1 MQNKT
6 TNEFDKSLTYEEVK
20 IYIQKNEEILLP
32 FYANETD
39 AGMDVRASEDFLIAP
54 GQTIVVKTGLK
65 IAIPEGFEI
74 QVRPRSGCS
83 LKTPLR
89 VANAPGTVDA
99 GYRDE
104 VGIIIT
110 NTSKD
115 YYWDEND
122 NIKKIPNTEE
132 YTFGIDTKG
141 NKDGYYLIKKGD
153 RIAQLVLCKIFKAIP
168 EICEDVSIIGKNRGG
183 GFGHSGTN

>member
-1 MQNKT
+1 MQDNTIK
-6 TNEFDKSLTYEEVK
+6 EFDKSLVYEEIK
-20 IYIQKNEEILLP
+20 IYIQENMDISLP

-39 AGMDVRASEDFLIAP
+39 AGMDVRASEDCIIAP
-54 GQTIVVKTGLK
+54 GQTVIVKTGLK

-83 LKTPLR
+83 YKTPLR

-104 VGIIIT
+104 VGVIIT

-122 NIKKIPNTEE
+122 NIKKIPETEE
-132 YTFGIDTKG
+132 YMFDIDSKD
-141 NKDGYYLIKKGD
+141 NKNGYYVIKKGD
-153 RIAQLVLCKIFKAIP
+153 RIAQLVLCKIFKAVT
-168 EICEDVSIIGKNRGG
+168 EVCKDVSIIGKDRGG
-183 GFGHSGTN
+183 GFGHSGTK